1 MLEKVQKVERDIEEE
16 RRDRDAAAL
25 KHAQRVKTA
34 EAELMQELKTN
45 VSSARGESEDWM
57 KRILDEATAS
67 LRSEFAKE
75 MRLLDEQKKE
85 FTAITAKDLP
95 LLGNKLNQLRA
106 ERRAMEL
113 RLSKTREGHIN
124 HLKMSILE
132 EKKLREELEEA
143 ILRMLSDIAEALQR
157 ELETE
162 KKQRDSTEESLIS
175 VLEETCS
182 KLQIM

>member
-1 MLEKVQKVERDIEEE
+1 
-16 RRDRDAAAL
+16 
-25 KHAQRVKTA
+25 
-34 EAELMQELKTN
+34 
-45 VSSARGESEDWM
+45 
-57 KRILDEATAS
+57 
-67 LRSEFAKE
+67 
-75 MRLLDEQKKE
+75 
-85 FTAITAKDLP
+85 
-95 LLGNKLNQLRA
+95 
-106 ERRAMEL
+106 
-113 RLSKTREGHIN
+113 
-124 HLKMSILE
+124 MSILE